1 MRILGANA
9 GKKKFQVITSANS
22 WNLILLKRIQEQAAS
37 FKYGAG
43 AKFGPA
49 QKIPALPE
57 WGSPLNLDFGAKWN
71 AP

>member
-9 GKKKFQVITSANS
+9 GKKKFQVITGANS

-49 QKIPALPE
+49 
-57 WGSPLNLDFGAKWN
+57 
-71 AP
+71 